1 MSRLKRFLTS
11 SEQRTYCGDQQ
22 NPLARLEELRRRQSS
37 VVEDPESLLSRLS
50 EHAKLEQKE
59 PELDLSGEAPVAA
72 AYEEK

>member
-37 VVEDPESLLSRLS
+37 VVEDPEYLLRRLS
-50 EHAKLEQKE
+50 ERERERAE
-59 PELDLSGEAPVAA
+59 PKLDLAGEAPVAA